1 MRLAIIGTALL
12 LALARPAMAQNAPG
26 APGVQAHTLA
36 ASKVAELG
44 RAPLYVCALS
54 VTIPA
59 AAASHIAGTANGIF
73 YQLSGSTEIG
83 IGAASK
89 TVTAGEALFIP
100 AGNQEVSLKAVGD
113 GPSRALQFLLVADSS
128 PGSPIATE
136 PAHVDEMFRSPGP
149 VPDLKAGAYQM
160 TLTRRTFP
168 PGTPPSPPRHHSG
181 AALLYVLSGTGTH
194 TVDSKSTDEGPGS
207 LIYEPSSLVY
217 RWGNRGGEPWTY
229 LAFTLSPEGMPP
241 TVAASSPK

>member
-12 LALARPAMAQNAPG
+12 LALASQAVAQNAPG

-36 ASKVAELG
+36 ASRVPELG
-44 RAPLYVCALS
+44 RTPLYVCALS

-59 AAASHIAGTANGIF
+59 AAASHIAGTASGIF
-73 YQLSGSTEIG
+73 YQRSGSTEIT

-100 AGNQEVSLKAVGD
+100 AGNQVSLKAAGD
-113 GPSRALQFLLVADSS
+113 GPSRALHFLLVADPS

-136 PAHVDEMFRSPGP
+136 PAHVDEMFRSPAP
-149 VPDLKAGAYQM
+149 IPDLKAGAYQM
-160 TLTRRTFP
+160 TLTQRTFP
-168 PGTPPSPPRHHSG
+168 PGTPSSPPRRHSG

-194 TVDSKSTDEGPGS
+194 TVDGKSTEEGPGS